1 MTPRCSAS
9 SACGLFALYIML
21 ADGERHVVPTDRP
34 PLTRAA
40 GPAKGRP
47 DPTRSRPTDPSA
59 PTRPGRPVPTDRP
72 ILATLWDEKCE
83 INFAPPSH
91 TRFTQGTA
99 RRTNELRQA
108 AAGYSAR
115 HAARHAAPCVDAPRP
130 SATWATVKTLRTMI
144 EDFVDAAA
152 HDLFEGCIEE
162 FDGLRVSFS
171 EPAVLHERVA
181 ACCSVGQN
189 MNQQPAGQSGS

>member
-1 MTPRCSAS
+1 MVRRTQRKK
-9 SACGLFALYIML
+9 ALPQ
-21 ADGERHVVPTDRP
+21 ARESRQ
-34 PLTRAA
+34 
-40 GPAKGRP
+40 PA
-47 DPTRSRPTDPSA
+47 
-59 PTRPGRPVPTDRP
+59 
-72 ILATLWDEKCE
+72 
-83 INFAPPSH
+83 
-91 TRFTQGTA
+91 RFTQGTA

-130 SATWATVKTLRTMI
+130 SATWATAKTLRTMI

-171 EPAVLHERVA
+171 EPAVLYERVA
-181 ACCSVGQN
+181 ACWFRRSKHESSDCARCGPVRLLICAVARCVSRLFRSRVFVGSRTRASAKKKCFQFGGK
-189 MNQQPAGQSGS
+189 PSR